1 MKNKNFLLILI
12 ILFFFSCQPVDN
24 NNLLTKK
31 NVENQI
37 ISKTAQQLK
46 KEKNLR
52 PIGFGKSSLEN
63 NEFLKIC
70 FNYFES
76 ISIEKARVLIIFAAQ
91 KFLKNLNDSE
101 SLNKLIKKPYTMKN
115 IAFEIFI
122 YYPDYSKP
130 APPNLCL
137 LIFEKNH
144 ISYFYDNGHF
154 VKFHE
159 ESYDEALEKLK
170 KKEKQMQ
177 ISQTNNS

>member
-1 MKNKNFLLILI
+1 MKIYKRLLTLI
-12 ILFFFSCQPVDN
+12 VLIFFSCQTTDYKGPPN
-24 NNLLTKK
+24 IEKL
-31 NVENQI
+31 ENQV
-37 ISKTAQQLK
+37 ISKTARQLK
-46 KEKNLR
+46 KEKNLS
-52 PIGFGKSSLEN
+52 PIGFGGSDVE
-63 NEFLKIC
+63 EFLEIS
-70 FNYFES
+70 FNYFEPLT
-76 ISIEKARVLIIFAAQ
+76 IEKARELVIFAAQ

-130 APPNLCL
+130 PPPNLCL

-159 ESYDEALEKLK
+159 ESYDEALDKLK
-170 KKEKQMQ
+170 KEEKQMQ